1 MSKTYFL
8 VPTRDTP
15 PSGPIFLG
23 SIIKS
28 PRSPELSIN
37 GKKSPLLSTL
47 DVDVTRLLNS
57 SRQLT
62 KNGKGKTGVWVE
74 FLTGMGIG
82 AEISG
87 NWDNI
92 EQSTYKFEELITKTI
107 SPSLTQIQAIF
118 KEPDVQ
124 QCLKDSRFRDNLYM
138 ITGIKIARGA
148 DIAVSKIKSRGGN
161 LNFGID
167 TTPFGVPIKVGPD
180 IEISSEVGQ
189 SFEEKHTEDFVFAYR
204 LREIRYRRKVV
215 EDQKEY
221 RKGDLLGAGPRRKDE
236 SADLEEQGAGV
247 GGSAEK
253 GKEESKAAINEVV
266 EAEFVGLGNG
276 DIDGDAWDADTTL
289 AVDEDGEEVHCVL
302 LEEDD

>member
-15 PSGPIFLG
+15 PTGPIFLG

-28 PRSPELSIN
+28 PRSPELSVN
-37 GKKSPLLSTL
+37 RKKSPLLSAL
-47 DVDVTRLLNS
+47 EVDVTRLFDS

-62 KNGKGKTGVWVE
+62 RNGKGKTGVWVE
-74 FLTGMGIG
+74 FLGGMGIG
-82 AEISG
+82 ADISG

-92 EQSTYKFEELITKTI
+92 EQSTYKFDELITKTI
-107 SPSLTQIQAIF
+107 SPSLAEISAIF
-118 KEPDVQ
+118 NEQEVQ

-148 DIAVSKIKSRGGN
+148 DVAVSKIRSRGGN

-167 TTPFGVPIKVGPD
+167 TTPFGVPIKIGPD
-180 IEISSEVGQ
+180 IEISKEVGQ

-221 RKGDLLGAGPRRKDE
+221 RKGDLMGAGPRKQDGHIGEGEMRG
-236 SADLEEQGAGV
+236 EE
-247 GGSAEK
+247 
-253 GKEESKAAINEVV
+253 GKSLGEVDA
-266 EAEFVGLGNG
+266 EAELIGLGSG
-276 DIDGDAWDADTTL
+276 DVDGDSWDADTTS
-289 AVDEDGEEVHCVL
+289 ATDEDGEEVHCIF
-302 LEEDD
+302 LEGEDD

>member
-1 MSKTYFL
+1 MARTYFL

-37 GKKSPLLSTL
+37 GKKSPLLSAL
-47 DVDVTRLLNS
+47 EVNVTRLVDS

-62 KNGKGKTGVWVE
+62 KSGKGKTGVWVE
-74 FLTGMGIG
+74 FLGGMGIG
-82 AEISG
+82 ADISG

-92 EQSTYKFEELITKTI
+92 EQSTYKFAELITKTI
-107 SPSLTQIQAIF
+107 SPSLAEISAIF
-118 KEPDVQ
+118 NEAEVQ

-148 DIAVSKIKSRGGN
+148 DVAVSKIRSRGGN

-167 TTPFGVPIKVGPD
+167 TTPFGVPIQIGPD
-180 IEISSEVGQ
+180 IEISKEVGQ

-204 LREIRYRRKVV
+204 LREIRYRKKVV

-221 RKGDLLGAGPRRKDE
+221 RKGDLMGAGPRKNYESEHTEDNKKKGDE
-236 SADLEEQGAGV
+236 GKSLVELE
-247 GGSAEK
+247 S
-253 GKEESKAAINEVV
+253 
-266 EAEFVGLGNG
+266 EAELIGLGSG
-276 DIDGDAWDADTTL
+276 DIDGDAWDADTTS
-289 AVDEDGEEVHCVL
+289 AIDEDGEEVHCVFL
-302 LEEDD
+302 EDEED